1 MSPARRAVQ
10 DGAFLALTAMA
21 VAVAAWLFVRSGS
34 FTFTRFVSTQI
45 TSHLDFDTFWRSA
58 VAFRE
63 GGDIYATGAT
73 YPNLNPP
80 LFTVLLSPLGLLD
93 VFEGYRVMAL
103 VSVVLM
109 VGCLVVVARE
119 TGASAGDTAVVT
131 AAVLVSSPF
140 VATIGLGQIYVVLT
154 AGLTLYWLAVR
165 RGWTRV
171 EPVVLGVVIAL
182 KPSLALLLLLPLVR
196 RRRRTAVVAAVVAV
210 VASGAAF
217 LLVGHSALST
227 WVGLV
232 LRKPLETYFD
242 NASLP
247 ATVVRLF
254 TVNDWGDPLVAL
266 PGALVIGYVLAA
278 AAVVG
283 TLWRVAAVREA
294 AADAAG
300 IWAVAAAS
308 LLASPLTWNNYLLLL
323 VPGVLVVLVD
333 GRRPAAYAL
342 LALPLIGM
350 EWPPLWFGT
359 GPPPAL
365 PLSLY
370 CGILL
375 LHWAVLTVAV
385 RPSDRVLPDRQRVAA
400 EPRRRERHGH
410 HHCDD
415 GGPTAFRQPDRDRE
429 QQHEGRQQQP

>member
-10 DGAFLALTAMA
+10 DGAFLALAAAA

-34 FTFTRFVSTQI
+34 FTFTRFVSTEI

-63 GGDIYATGAT
+63 GADIYATGAT

-80 LFTVLLSPLGLLD
+80 LFTVLLAPLGFLD
-93 VFEGYRVMAL
+93 VFAGYRVMAL
-103 VSVVLM
+103 LSVVLM

-119 TGASAGDTAVVT
+119 AGASAGDAAVVA

-196 RRRRTAVVAAVVAV
+196 RRRRTALVAAVVAAVV
-210 VASGAAF
+210 SGTAF
-217 LLVGHSALST
+217 LLVGHSALRT
-227 WVGLV
+227 WLGLV
-232 LRKPLETYFD
+232 LGKPLETYFD

-254 TVNDWGDPLVAL
+254 TVNDWGAPLVVL
-266 PGALVIGYVLAA
+266 PGAVVIGYAL
-278 AAVVG
+278 AAVVVAVTLVRVG
-283 TLWRVAAVREA
+283 TVPG
-294 AADAAG
+294 ADASG
-300 IWAVAAAS
+300 IWAVTAAS

-323 VPGVLVVLVD
+323 VPGVLLVLVD

-350 EWPPLWFGT
+350 EWPPLWYAG
-359 GPPPAL
+359 GPPSAL

-375 LHWAVLTVAV
+375 LHWGVLTVAV
-385 RPSDRVLPDRQRVAA
+385 RPSDGVPPDGQGVAA

-410 HHCDD
+410 HHRD
-415 GGPTAFRQPDRDRE
+415 GGGRPAARQPDRHRQ
-429 QQHEGRQQQP
+429 QQHERRQQQP

>member
-1 MSPARRAVQ
+1 MSQARRALQ
-10 DGAFLALTAMA
+10 DGAFLALATVA
-21 VAVAAWLFVRSGS
+21 VAVATWLFVRSGS
-34 FTFTRFVSTQI
+34 FTLTRFVSTQI

-58 VAFRE
+58 VAFDD
-63 GGDIYATGAT
+63 GADIYATGAT

-80 LFTVLLSPLGLLD
+80 LFTVLLSPLGFLD
-93 VFEGYRVMAL
+93 VFDGYRLMAL
-103 VSVVLM
+103 LSVVLM

-119 TGASAGDTAVVT
+119 TGATAGVTAVVV

-140 VATIGLGQIYVVLT
+140 TATIGLGQIYVVLT
-154 AGLTLYWLAVR
+154 TGLTLYWLAAR
-165 RGWTRV
+165 RGWTWL
-171 EPVVLGVVIAL
+171 EPVALGVVMAL

-196 RRRRTAVVAAVVAV
+196 RRWRTALIAAGVAA

-217 LLVGHSALST
+217 LLVGHSALRT

-232 LRKPLETYFD
+232 LGKPLETYFD

-254 TVNDWGDPLVAL
+254 TVNDWGRPLLAL
-266 PGALVIGYVLAA
+266 PGTVAVVAGYVLATVL
-278 AAVVG
+278 VVV
-283 TLWRVAAVREA
+283 TLWRVATVRESS
-294 AADAAG
+294 ADASG
-300 IWAVAAAS
+300 IWAVAAVS

-350 EWPPLWFGT
+350 EWPPLWFGD
-359 GPPPAL
+359 GPPSAL

-385 RPSDRVLPDRQRVAA
+385 RPSDRVTPDRQGVAA
-400 EPRRRERHGH
+400 EPGRHERHGH
-410 HHCDD
+410 HRRGD
-415 GGPTAFRQPDRDRE
+415 GGRAAFRQADRDR
-429 QQHEGRQQQP
+429 QQ